1 MLNVINIFYLYFLL
15 KYTRVYER
23 HRKNY
28 YYEWSDWEKVNGD
41 GKIRLRIITLIL
53 ISIYFILIFFSPLL
67 QLITLILLII
77 FNFLY
82 LIKFDPHLFRY
93 TDDEFER
100 KFSLEEK
107 YLNKI
112 CKYLNKFYKFLIKKI
127 SF

>member
-1 MLNVINIFYLYFLL
+1 MNVIE
-15 KYTRVYER
+15 K
-23 HRKNY
+23 KY

-53 ISIYFILIFFSPLL
+53 ISIYFILNFFSPLL

-82 LIKFDPHLFRY
+82 LIKFDPHPFRFRY

-112 CKYLNKFYKFLIKKI
+112 CKFLNKKI
-127 SF
+127 